1 MNYYDN
7 EELREMNQLLSNKIR
22 ALEKVI
28 KTGENVISA
37 QDKQIKILE
46 RIIKYLENWLHNNV
60 PTFDFSQ
67 LEKYKQN

>member
-7 EELREMNQLLSNKIR
+7 EELREQNQLLNDKIQ

-28 KTGENVISA
+28 RAGENVIAA
-37 QDKQIKILE
+37 QDKQINTLN
-46 RIIKYLENWLHNNV
+46 RIIKYLENWLFHNV

-67 LEKYKQN
+67 LEKFRHN